1 MSVAT
6 KLQSAEKRGI
16 YQRAIL
22 GPTGNRVRVLEES
35 RMKGQV
41 LKKPPVP
48 QTVIKNNFSV
58 DSSCSCSSDS
68 DSNSLSSSSSSLK
81 VATPRRTVK
90 PNVFRTVKVLPHISQ
105 DQDVPVKRCD
115 WITPN
120 SDPLYA
126 SFHDEEWGIPVH
138 DDRKLFELLVFSQ
151 ALAEM
156 SWPAILQLRD
166 VFRELFDNFDP
177 SSIDQFTEKKLLILK
192 VNWNLILSQPKL
204 RGILENAKLVLKIQQ
219 WPILDEA
226 QICS

>member
-68 DSNSLSSSSSSLK
+68 DSNSFSSSSSSLK
-81 VATPRRTVK
+81 VATLRRTVK

-105 DQDVPVKRCD
+105 DQDVPVKPCD

-120 SDPLYA
+120 SD
-126 SFHDEEWGIPVH
+126 
-138 DDRKLFELLVFSQ
+138 LLVLGVLPLLCFDSLFLDV
-151 ALAEM
+151 ASLNGNKYTDCESFLLNLLLSEVKLM
-156 SWPAILQLRD
+156 CKQLYKLTIFVFQLVLSKFLCLD
-166 VFRELFDNFDP
+166 VFCIFSNLE
-177 SSIDQFTEKKLLILK
+177 TENVFSFWAVDKHYY
-192 VNWNLILSQPKL
+192 
-204 RGILENAKLVLKIQQ
+204 VL
-219 WPILDEA
+219 PY
-226 QICS
+226 